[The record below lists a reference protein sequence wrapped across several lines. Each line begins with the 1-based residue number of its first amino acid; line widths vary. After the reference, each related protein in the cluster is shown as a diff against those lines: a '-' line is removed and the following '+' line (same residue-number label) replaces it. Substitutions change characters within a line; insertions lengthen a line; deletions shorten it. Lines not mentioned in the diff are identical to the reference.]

1 MPADLDAQLEAAWRV
16 RQARFEPQIAFA
28 YPVDTALVSV
38 TGAQCAL
45 DCAHCGGYYLRHM
58 QSIEEANAGDA
69 PSVLISGGC
78 DPQGRV
84 PVVEVLDRV
93 AGLRANR
100 PRLNWHL
107 GLIDAS
113 TADAVAGVMAPGDV
127 VSFDVV
133 GDRQTIREVYG
144 LDATPADYEA
154 AYRLLRRTLP
164 PTVRVVPHITI
175 GLRGGQLGHE
185 RPAMD
190 ALARCGLDTL
200 VMLVLIPTPG
210 TRYADRSPPE
220 VEQVAWLLA
229 EARQRFPDV
238 PLHLGCMRPRRAYRA
253 RLDPLAVRAGVNLLV
268 SPSREGKAAAQALG
282 LQVVKTRE
290 CCVFA

>member
-1 MPADLDAQLEAAWRV
+1 
-16 RQARFEPQIAFA
+16 
-28 YPVDTALVSV
+28 
-38 TGAQCAL
+38 
-45 DCAHCGGYYLRHM
+45 M
-58 QSIEEANAGDA
+58 QPIEEADAGDA

-78 DPQGRV
+78 DPLGRV

-93 AGLRANR
+93 AVLRAGQPPGR
-100 PRLNWHL
+100 PFNWHL
-107 GLIDAS
+107 GLIDAPM
-113 TADAVAGVMAPGDV
+113 ADAIAGVMAPGDV

-133 GDRQTIREVYG
+133 GDRQTIQEVYG

-154 AYRLLRRTLP
+154 TYRLLRRALP

-210 TRYADRSPPE
+210 TCYADRSPPK
-220 VEQVAWLLA
+220 VEQVARLLA
-229 EARQRFPDV
+229 EARLRFPSV
-238 PLHLGCMRPRRAYRA
+238 PLHLGCMRPRRAYRD

-268 SPSREGKAAAQALG
+268 SPSREAKTAAQALG
-282 LQVVKTRE
+282 LRVVQTRE
-290 CCVFA
+290 CCVFAHTV

>member
-1 MPADLDAQLEAAWRV
+1 
-16 RQARFEPQIAFA
+16 
-28 YPVDTALVSV
+28 
-38 TGAQCAL
+38 
-45 DCAHCGGYYLRHM
+45 
-58 QSIEEANAGDA
+58 
-69 PSVLISGGC
+69 
-78 DPQGRV
+78 
-84 PVVEVLDRV
+84 VEVLDRV
-93 AGLRANR
+93 AALRAGGSASR
-100 PRLNWHL
+100 PLGRPLNWHL
-107 GLIDAS
+107 GLIDAP
-113 TADAVAGVMAPGDV
+113 TADAIAGVMAPGDV

-154 AYRLLRRTLP
+154 TYRLLRRRLP
-164 PTVRVVPHITI
+164 PTVRVVPHVTI

-220 VEQVAWLLA
+220 VEQVARLLA
-229 EARQRFPDV
+229 EARLRFPDV

-268 SPSREGKAAAQALG
+268 SPSREAKSAAQALG
-282 LQVVKTRE
+282 LRAVQTRE
-290 CCVFA
+290 CCVFAQVV